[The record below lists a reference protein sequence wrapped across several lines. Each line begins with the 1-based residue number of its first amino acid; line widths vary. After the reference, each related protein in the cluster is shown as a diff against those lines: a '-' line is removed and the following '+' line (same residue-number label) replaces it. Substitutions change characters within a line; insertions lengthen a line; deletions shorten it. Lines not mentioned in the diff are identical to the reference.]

1 MAAAISYKK
10 GRRIRILVG
19 EGQMWQGRP
28 LYQTIVDAARQYGV
42 LRVVVFRGIEGFGP
56 EHHLS
61 TDRIVDISENLPMV
75 IDIIER
81 EERIASL
88 LPILDRSIKQGIITM
103 TAIDIVVDAEL

>member
-1 MAAAISYKK
+1 MTAAITYKK
-10 GRRIRILVG
+10 GRRIRIFVG
-19 EGQMWQGRP
+19 EAQAWQGRP
-28 LYQTIVDAARQYGV
+28 LYQSIVEAARQHGV

-61 TDRIVDISENLPMV
+61 TDRIVDISENLPIV

-88 LPILDRSIKQGIITM
+88 LPILDRSINRGMMTM
-103 TAIDIVVDAEL
+103 TAIDIVVGAEV